1 MAPPPSRGMASGDP
15 PRRWLRRRR
24 WACLLVPTLLIPGI
38 AASAQETPSHPTHH
52 AHRRARSRPHHPSHP
67 QPAAPPVVP
76 APVAPAPAPAPAAPP
91 AAPTAANKGSDSGLP
106 LPRFAALR
114 ADEVNMRIG
123 PGSRYPILWLYK
135 RRDLPVQIE
144 REFGPWR
151 QVEDA
156 DGVKGWMNGAV
167 LVGTRS
173 FVVTAS
179 GEALDATHGAGTTL
193 RDDPRDDGGVVAIL
207 RPGVLGRL
215 RSCPAGSGWCRVSTH
230 NYSGWLRRSAIFGL
244 LPDEVITAP

>member
-1 MAPPPSRGMASGDP
+1 M
-15 PRRWLRRRR
+15 
-24 WACLLVPTLLIPGI
+24 
-38 AASAQETPSHPTHH
+38 
-52 AHRRARSRPHHPSHP
+52 
-67 QPAAPPVVP
+67 PAVVP
-76 APVAPAPAPAPAAPP
+76 APVVPAPAAPP
-91 AAPTAANKGSDSGLP
+91 PPPAAANKGSDSGLP

-114 ADEVNMRIG
+114 ADDVNMRIG

-173 FVVTAS
+173 FVVIAS
-179 GEALDATHGAGTTL
+179 GDALDATHGAGTTL

-215 RSCPAGSGWCRVSTH
+215 RACPPGSGWCRVSTH